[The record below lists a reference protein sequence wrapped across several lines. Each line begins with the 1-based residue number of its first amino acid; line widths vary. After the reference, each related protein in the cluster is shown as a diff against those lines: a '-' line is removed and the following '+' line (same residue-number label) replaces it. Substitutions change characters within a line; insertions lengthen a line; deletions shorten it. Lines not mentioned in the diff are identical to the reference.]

1 VFANSPTAARA
12 AALALDL
19 VVGRRPDPRSLG
31 AAERKLHGNILNNI
45 GVGIAGQG
53 RFREALLALEAA
65 REFNLNDTLL
75 QNVIFVNFNAGNFAV
90 VLDEVGRYPGGP
102 AAYPKLYLVRAVSEQ
117 ALGNTTAAIADF
129 RAGFATGLRDD
140 DSAGRYVGLLLDE
153 GQVEASAAFL
163 DEYAAEQ
170 SSPDVLALQALVSV
184 RLEDEARL
192 QRALAALEDP
202 EQSSVEAAL
211 VAAIIHRQV
220 GGVGGLAE
228 FVERLPAELVSA
240 ELYALL
246 AATQMQAELFGAAR
260 RSVARGLELAPTNSD
275 LKALEESLREV
286 RDGEITL

>member
-1 VFANSPTAARA
+1 M
-12 AALALDL
+12 
-19 VVGRRPDPRSLG
+19 
-31 AAERKLHGNILNNI
+31 
-45 GVGIAGQG
+45 
-53 RFREALLALEAA
+53 
-65 REFNLNDTLL
+65 
-75 QNVIFVNFNAGNFAV
+75 
-90 VLDEVGRYPGGP
+90 
-102 AAYPKLYLVRAVSEQ
+102 RAVSEQ

-140 DSAGRYVGLLLDE
+140 DSASRYVGLLLDE

-170 SSPDVLALQALVSV
+170 SSPDVLTLQALVSV

-220 GGVGGLAE
+220 GGVVGLAE

-260 RSVARGLELAPTNSD
+260 RSVARGLELAPTNSE
-275 LKALEESLREV
+275 LNALEESLREV
-286 RDGEITL
+286 RDDEITL